1 MKMIFL
7 CCISMFYCIVGNSQ
21 ITGATLQASGLT
33 CALCAKSIYTNL
45 TSLSFVESVDTD
57 LNASSFLIS
66 FRKNQEIVPGLLKKK
81 VEDAGFS
88 VSNLAFDI
96 DASNQTVNHD
106 VPVKIGQTF
115 YHVVNIKSKVLNGP
129 SKWQIIDK
137 GFVGPK
143 ELKKWMSTVK
153 DNCYQSAEISDC
165 PNTENN
171 TPFIT
176 YHVIIK

>member
-1 MKMIFL
+1 
-7 CCISMFYCIVGNSQ
+7 MFYCIVGNSQ
-21 ITGATLQASGLT
+21 IKGATLQASGLT

-57 LNASSFLIS
+57 LNASSFIIT
-66 FRKNQEIVPGLLKKK
+66 FKKDQEINPALLRKK
-81 VEDAGFS
+81 VEDAGFF
-88 VSNLAFDI
+88 VSNLSI
-96 DASNQTVNHD
+96 DFTAINQTVTQD
-106 VPVKIGQTF
+106 QPVKIGKTLF
-115 YHVVNIKSKVLNGP
+115 HIVNIKSKVLNGTI
-129 SKWQIIDK
+129 KWQIIDK

-171 TPFIT
+171 TSFTT

>member
-1 MKMIFL
+1 
-7 CCISMFYCIVGNSQ
+7 VGNSQ
-21 ITGATLQASGLT
+21 IKGATLQASGLT

-57 LNASSFLIS
+57 LNASSFLIT
-66 FRKNQEIVPGLLKKK
+66 FKKDQEINPALLRKK
-81 VEDAGFS
+81 VEDAGFF
-88 VSNLAFDI
+88 VSNLSI
-96 DASNQTVNHD
+96 DFTAINQTVTQDH
-106 VPVKIGQTF
+106 PVKVGKNLFHI
-115 YHVVNIKSKVLNGP
+115 VNIKSKYLNG
-129 SKWQIIDK
+129 STKWQIIDK

-171 TPFIT
+171 TSFTT